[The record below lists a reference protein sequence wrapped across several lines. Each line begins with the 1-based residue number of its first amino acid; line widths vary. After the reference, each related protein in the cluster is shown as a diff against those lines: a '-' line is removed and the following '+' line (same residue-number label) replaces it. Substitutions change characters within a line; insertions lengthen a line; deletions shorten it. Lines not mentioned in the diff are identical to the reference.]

1 MTDAMIKSI
10 IKETITR
17 NVVWMLDSKGAN
29 MPELAYLEP
38 SAVSSYRLQKTFD
51 ASKTHL
57 RHLMFLNLFRKTALG
72 NPRKS
77 LNKLRCEFF
86 ERHGAPHPGSD
97 KKLADGIKQIHKVN
111 SFPQFLAV
119 MDIDKVSAEWFT
131 NFLRQC
137 VENSVRKGYSMMP
150 FNQNQ
155 ALALRQKKEPGVKAR
170 EWECAINDDLSKV
183 SFFPGNSRGQGDW
196 GNNRRGWVLNYPVDS
211 RCIHDDRERV
221 LYDSIMGS

>member
-1 MTDAMIKSI
+1 MSANELLRRFARGKSSEIECPNLGVLFVAALVSEVEMTNSMIKSI

-29 MPELAYLEP
+29 MPELAYLEH

-86 ERHGAPHPGSD
+86 ERHGAPTQDQTRS
-97 KKLADGIKQIHKVN
+97 LLMA
-111 SFPQFLAV
+111 
-119 MDIDKVSAEWFT
+119 
-131 NFLRQC
+131 
-137 VENSVRKGYSMMP
+137 
-150 FNQNQ
+150 
-155 ALALRQKKEPGVKAR
+155 
-170 EWECAINDDLSKV
+170 SKN
-183 SFFPGNSRGQGDW
+183 P
-196 GNNRRGWVLNYPVDS
+196 
-211 RCIHDDRERV
+211 
-221 LYDSIMGS
+221 